1 MFRTL
6 DNLFDRARG
15 ARGRSGA
22 GEGRP
27 QGGVTRRRFVQ
38 GTVAAAGAGMAA
50 IALSSCS
57 SGGDSQQKD
66 GEPQV
71 VTDSSQIVAVLDG
84 DYENVSNSLSAS
96 STWSLPLGTMLFHN
110 GGNTWAAAMLTP
122 ESATSVNTVGV
133 LSLSSGNLTTLLDVA
148 SLGASYSFFDVRC
161 SDQVYAWIEINY
173 TDGSWVLLGQGL
185 SNGALYGS
193 PVQLDSG
200 DSDWEPPRFT
210 VWNSSVI
217 WQKMPLASGNRTT
230 EYSHCYIWTVG
241 SNEGQEIYESHG
253 RFATTPRVSGSVLT
267 IAPRVREG
275 SGVYYG
281 MTAVDITSSSYDQI
295 DQLVLPRTVSPFDAT
310 YMNDQFVF
318 SIEASYSGVGSL
330 GNMGT
335 FIGKEGGPYLYLR
348 REPLAQVA
356 GNGSRYLVKSQ
367 ASHFVIDTEAQS
379 YAVLTSPD
387 RSIDYGDFPATEGAS
402 SQFLTFATVRD
413 DTGVPAS
420 VTARVFSI

>member
-57 SGGDSQQKD
+57 SGGDSQQED

-193 PVQLDSG
+193 PVQLTQATAIGSRRALPCGIRASSG
-200 DSDWEPPRFT
+200 RRCRLQAVIEQRSTRIAISGPWGRARARRFT
-210 VWNSSVI
+210 
-217 WQKMPLASGNRTT
+217 NRT
-230 EYSHCYIWTVG
+230 
-241 SNEGQEIYESHG
+241 
-253 RFATTPRVSGSVLT
+253 A
-267 IAPRVREG
+267 
-275 SGVYYG
+275 
-281 MTAVDITSSSYDQI
+281 
-295 DQLVLPRTVSPFDAT
+295 VSPRLH
-310 YMNDQFVF
+310 
-318 SIEASYSGVGSL
+318 ASRGRCS
-330 GNMGT
+330 
-335 FIGKEGGPYLYLR
+335 PLR
-348 REPLAQVA
+348 RVCA
-356 GNGSRYLVKSQ
+356 R
-367 ASHFVIDTEAQS
+367 EA
-379 YAVLTSPD
+379 ACTM
-387 RSIDYGDFPATEGAS
+387 A
-402 SQFLTFATVRD
+402 
-413 DTGVPAS
+413 
-420 VTARVFSI
+420 